1 MGQPLIVQEISCLV
15 RQFCPKIVFLSETRQ
30 QNNRVNNLR
39 FRLGFRNSFVV
50 DGHGKG
56 GGLVLYW
63 DESIKLN
70 VLSYGQHHIDTL
82 IWDSNHQAS
91 WHAMFVYGEP
101 CAATHHVMWE
111 SLRRL
116 KPISR
121 APWMLIGDFN
131 EAMWLFEQFSA
142 CKRPE
147 RQMANFRDVLADC
160 ELLDLGFTGV
170 PWTFDYKQKG
180 DRNVNVRLDR
190 VVASLGWSNWFPVAK
205 VLHLI
210 TS

>member
-70 VLSYGQHHIDTL
+70 VLSYGQHHIDTGIVTTRQVGMPCLCMESHVLQL
-82 IWDSNHQAS
+82 I
-91 WHAMFVYGEP
+91 M
-101 CAATHHVMWE
+101 
-111 SLRRL
+111 
-116 KPISR
+116 
-121 APWMLIGDFN
+121 
-131 EAMWLFEQFSA
+131 
-142 CKRPE
+142 
-147 RQMANFRDVLADC
+147 
-160 ELLDLGFTGV
+160 
-170 PWTFDYKQKG
+170 
-180 DRNVNVRLDR
+180 
-190 VVASLGWSNWFPVAK
+190 
-205 VLHLI
+205 
-210 TS
+210 